1 MIVCLDI
8 KALLSVLILFAS
20 VSVSAQ
26 QAGIFYYAIQLDED
40 LITYRQRVDND
51 RQVFSQTSDRVMV
64 SKQLVVSIRLKT
76 QELLSNYMG
85 TEVTLIEKESNS
97 AFSAALPPGMIEG
110 LPFQT
115 LKKGQKIE
123 PGLEKY
129 VKIFISFAEKARMSA
144 STRSSDSDSRYSE
157 GWLVK
162 PQVKVQLKIF
172 DKDRKLMYE
181 KRATLNDL
189 PPLKKRVLN
198 WDEKRFSKAKTLSGY
213 DIYYYTFSAL
223 EAVLKGE

>member
-1 MIVCLDI
+1 MKTVF
-8 KALLSVLILFAS
+8 SILFLIS
-20 VSVSAQ
+20 SISTSAQ

-51 RQVFSQTSDRVMV
+51 RKVFTQTSDRVMV
-64 SKQLVVSIRLKT
+64 SEQLVDSIRLNT
-76 QELLSNYMG
+76 QELLAKHPG
-85 TEVTLIEKESNS
+85 TEVMLIEKENNS

-115 LKKGQKIE
+115 LKKGQKMA
-123 PGLEKY
+123 PRLEKY
-129 VKIFISFAEKARMSA
+129 VKIFISFKEKARVTA
-144 STRSSDSDSRYSE
+144 STKSSDSDSRYSE
-157 GWLVK
+157 RWLIK

-172 DKDRKLMYE
+172 DKDRKLVDE

-213 DIYYYTFSAL
+213 DIYYYTMSAL